1 MSRPPIST
9 PEPKFRPR
17 NRSVAEQLRYVTAAV
32 DRSPHLLAIAKAL
45 TAKSGR
51 PRNLPFR
58 GFLIACCL
66 HVCIQERN
74 FYRGKIADMIA
85 ELTRDQRASLGLRGP
100 ISYSQ
105 IVRASLKLE
114 RAARDGLTIDDPDN
128 PGHSLTLHL
137 DEVMSYI
144 CSAAIPTGMIT
155 TSTVAADGTD
165 FESPARRDERVN
177 KDTGEILPCADPD
190 ATLGHRTSTQCH
202 SDSWYA
208 GQEVT
213 VVTNAPDRATRTRPS
228 PAAPTVVL
236 AAGIRPAGRDRGR
249 VTSGLILW
257 CHRRQPVSEGLVDR
271 GISQSAD
278 ENFAQPLRENGIGL
292 VIDLRSEQRK
302 IRTALSDDRVLMIN
316 GGVFTTGTPEG
327 LYKDLPVTKL
337 QDTNADK
344 ARIHELYDRL
354 LPFLCAPLTSLGA
367 DGRQRFR
374 GPAHKRVRHVRCPN
388 SSRSMRWSRLPK
400 TTCKKGQP
408 CICSTTFTLGPE
420 DEVKIRQRDLW
431 MSTDWY
437 ASYARRNASE
447 TGISLSR
454 HHFGSL
460 NRLFTQV
467 RHQAG
472 QGIAAAFSLF
482 GTNLRSIQAWYD
494 SRGLDNPWMVHLAP
508 ATGEVSDHPRLRRAN
523 RKKPKQSLMRRRA
536 SGTDPPPATAQES
549 E

>member
-1 MSRPPIST
+1 MTRPTMEI

-17 NRSVAEQLRYVTAAV
+17 SRSVAEQLRYATAAV
-32 DRSPHLLAIAKAL
+32 DNSPHLLAIADAL
-45 TAKSGR
+45 TARSGR

-85 ELTRDQRASLGLRGP
+85 DLTRDQRTSLGLRGP

-128 PGHSLTLHL
+128 PGHSVTLHL

-144 CSAAIPTGMIT
+144 CSAAIPAGMVT
-155 TSTVAADGTD
+155 TATVAADGTD

-177 KDTGEILPCADPD
+177 KETGEVLPCADPD
-190 ATLGHRTSTQCH
+190 AVLGHRTSTQTH
-202 SDSWYA
+202 SDPWYA

-213 VVTNAPDRATRTRPS
+213 VVTNAPDRATKARPS
-228 PAAPTVVL
+228 PQAPTVVM
-236 AAGIRPAGRDRGR
+236 AAGIRPAGRDRGG
-249 VTSGLILW
+249 VTAGLVLW
-257 CHRRQPVSEGLVDR
+257 CHNRRPVRECLVDR
-271 GISQSAD
+271 GIRQSAD
-278 ENFAQPLRENGIGL
+278 EHFAKPMREAGIGL

-316 GGVFTTGTPEG
+316 GAVFTAGTPDA

-337 QDTNADK
+337 QDTNAEK
-344 ARIHELYDRL
+344 ARVHELYDRL

-374 GPAHKRVRHVRCPN
+374 GPAHKHVRKVRCPN
-388 SSRSMRWSRLPK
+388 STRSMRWSRLPK
-400 TTCKKGQP
+400 TTCTKGQP
-408 CICSTTFTLGPE
+408 CICSRTFTLGPE
-420 DEVKIRQRDLW
+420 DEVKIRQRDVW

-447 TGISLSR
+447 TGISLGRS
-454 HHFGSL
+454 HFGSL
-460 NRLFTQV
+460 NRMFTQV
-467 RHQAG
+467 RHRAG

-494 SRGLDNPWMVHLAP
+494 SRGLDDPWMGYLAP
-508 ATGEVSDHPRLRRAN
+508 ATGEFSDHPRLPRAN

-536 SGTDPPPATAQES
+536 SGTDPPRTSAPDS
-549 E
+549 K